1 MWSSKKHAAL
11 ISIALIPLIMIGT
24 IIPMRTHA
32 QGLETAFSITGGS
45 VRLKYEYTYT
55 LGISDLG
62 GTPIELTVIQD
73 YIVVISEY
81 NSTHVR
87 VDSGPVGNITV
98 AFVSG
103 SWISIGSFI
112 SWAASNISNFIQGFT
127 VASIDGSYIP
137 RNKLADVLGAVMGA
151 TPIKEIST
159 SGTCFVISVDG
170 VLFEAKKY
178 DIGLAGEAYYD
189 CKTGIL
195 LKYRDVTSTPVNIG
209 DKTVQVTK
217 AVNMKLEA
225 ANNELLQYM
234 IVGTEETSPQEY
246 SGLPV
251 EWVLLIASG
260 AILVAS
266 VVVFIRAYRSARHHK

>member
-1 MWSSKKHAAL
+1 MRPPKKHAGL
-11 ISIALIPLIMIGT
+11 ISIILIVVIMAMHLLPIQS
-24 IIPMRTHA
+24 HA

-62 GTPIELTVIQD
+62 GSPIELTVIQD

-112 SWAASNISNFIQGFT
+112 SWASSNITNFIQGFT
-127 VASIDGSYIP
+127 VPSIDSSYIP
-137 RNKLADVLGAVMGA
+137 KNKLADVLSAVMGTA
-151 TPIKEIST
+151 PIKEIPA

-178 DIGLAGEAYYD
+178 DVGLAGEAYYD

-195 LKYRDVTSTPVNIG
+195 LKYRDITSTPVNIG

-217 AVNMKLEA
+217 TINMKLEA

-234 IVGTEETSPQEY
+234 IVGTEETPSQQY
-246 SGLPV
+246 SGFPV
-251 EWVLLIASG
+251 EWILLIASG
-260 AILVAS
+260 VILVAS
-266 VVVFIRAYRSARHHK
+266 VIVFIRAYRSSRHHK